1 MMQGTAVATTV
12 SPDVVSRLKM
22 FRHHQDAIEG
32 ARIALQYAFDS
43 STKAMRRRSFSCRE
57 GNRRMQASLD
67 KNEK

>member
-22 FRHHQDAIEG
+22 FRHHQGAIEG
-32 ARIALQYAFDS
+32 ARIALQYAIDS

-57 GNRRMQASLD
+57 
-67 KNEK
+67 